1 MEVKTYTIDE
11 IKNIV
16 TPIAEKYQIAQVYL
30 FGSFARGDF
39 DEQSDIDIRIEK
51 GNLKGMFALCGFY
64 TEVSDA
70 LGRKVDVLTTG
81 SLSDEFLESIKRDE
95 VMLYAGQWKYRYLN
109 AYQRLLRRN
118 QSYNGY
124 VWKGL

>member
-1 MEVKTYTIDE
+1 MEVKTYTIEE

-39 DEQSDIDIRIEK
+39 NEQSDIDLRIEK
-51 GNLKGMFALCGFY
+51 GDLKGMFALCGFY

-70 LGRKVDVLTTG
+70 LGRKVDVLTTE
-81 SLSDEFLESIKRDE
+81 SLSDEFLESIKKEE
-95 VMLYAGQWKYRYLN
+95 VIIYAGQYKYGESN
-109 AYQRLLRRN
+109 ACQALEQECN
-118 QSYNGY
+118 ESQTMNFS
-124 VWKGL
+124 

>member
-39 DEQSDIDIRIEK
+39 DEI
-51 GNLKGMFALCGFY
+51 
-64 TEVSDA
+64 
-70 LGRKVDVLTTG
+70 GRAHV
-81 SLSDEFLESIKRDE
+81 
-95 VMLYAGQWKYRYLN
+95 
-109 AYQRLLRRN
+109 
-118 QSYNGY
+118 
-124 VWKGL
+124 